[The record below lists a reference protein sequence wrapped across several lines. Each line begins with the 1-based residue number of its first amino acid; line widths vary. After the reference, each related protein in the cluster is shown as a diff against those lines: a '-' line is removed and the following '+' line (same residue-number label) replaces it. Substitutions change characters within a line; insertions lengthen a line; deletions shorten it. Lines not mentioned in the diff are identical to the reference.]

1 MKDFLLRTLG
11 NLPAIPPLPPAWQ
24 SQSISF
30 ADVGARGGPPMN
42 WLRMGCDV
50 AYLCFEP
57 DPEEALKI
65 EREFSR
71 TQAFR
76 GIVHQKAL
84 GAKDGIE
91 TLRLTRFRPSSSLLE
106 PNDDL
111 LFKMADSEFYSVEQR
126 IPVPITTLDSALEP
140 SKAVIDF
147 LKIDVQGYELEVLKG
162 STNSLDDVVGCELEV
177 SFLEIYKNQPF
188 FAEVDIFMRSHGFFL
203 ADLERF
209 WWRRKEAP
217 IQIQERGILS
227 YGNAFY
233 LKSSVMKPN
242 CRDVALKS
250 SLICSAMGMDEL
262 SWEIVASATA
272 SGLLNL
278 SERESLESWLRKR
291 RSQTFFWFKMA
302 EKLRHLPGRRTL
314 ARWLSLWARALEG
327 NSHTG
332 SDAQSWN
339 RKTSW

>member
-1 MKDFLLRTLG
+1 MKDFFLRTLG

-65 EREFSR
+65 EREFSK

-140 SKAVIDF
+140 SKAVIDY

-188 FAEVDIFMRSHGFFL
+188 FAEVDMFMRSHGFFL

-209 WWRRKEAP
+209 WWRRKGAP
-217 IQIQERGILS
+217 IQIQERGSLA

-233 LKSSVMKPN
+233 LKSSAFEPKD
-242 CRDVALKS
+242 RAAALKS
-250 SLICSAMGMDEL
+250 SIICSAMGLDEL
-262 SWEIVASATA
+262 SWEIVAAANSKEFLS
-272 SGLLNL
+272 SG
-278 SERESLESWLRKR
+278 EVACFCEWVR
-291 RSQTFFWFKMA
+291 RRRRQTRFWFNMG
-302 EKLRHLPGRRTL
+302 EKLQKLPGRQTL
-314 ARWLSLWARALEG
+314 GRWLSLWGRALEG

-332 SDAQSWN
+332 SDALSWN

>member
-1 MKDFLLRTLG
+1 MKKNLLRFLG
-11 NLPAIPPLPPAWQ
+11 SLPEIPPLPPAWRE
-24 SQSISF
+24 QSILF

-42 WLRMGCDV
+42 WLRIGCDV
-50 AYLCFEP
+50 AYICFEP
-57 DPEEALKI
+57 DSEEALKI

-76 GIVHQKAL
+76 GVVHQKAL

-106 PNDDL
+106 PNNDL
-111 LFKMADSEFYSVEQR
+111 LFKMADSDFYSVEQR
-126 IPVPITTLDSALEP
+126 IPVPITTLDSALES
-140 SKAVIDF
+140 SKAGIDF

-162 STNSLDDVVGCELEV
+162 GGNTINDVVGCELEV
-177 SFLEIYKNQPF
+177 SFLEIYKNQPL
-188 FAEVDIFMRSHGFFL
+188 FAELDIFMRSHGFFL

-217 IQIQERGILS
+217 IPVQERGSLS

-233 LKSSVMKPN
+233 LKSNALEPADRSA
-242 CRDVALKS
+242 ALKNS
-250 SLICSAMGMDEL
+250 IICSAMGMDEL
-262 SWEIVASATA
+262 SWEIVSAA
-272 SGLLNL
+272 LANGFL
-278 SERESLESWLRKR
+278 SSDEGDLFYEWIR
-291 RSQTFFWFKMA
+291 RRRRQTTFWFNMG
-302 EKLRHLPGRRTL
+302 EKLLKIPGRQTL
-314 ARWLSLWARALEG
+314 GRWLSLWGRALEG
-327 NSHTG
+327 NSRTG

>member
-1 MKDFLLRTLG
+1 VKNFFLKVSG
-11 NLPAIPPLPPAWQ
+11 NQRKWPQLPIPWTS
-24 SQSISF
+24 SQIVY
-30 ADVGARGGPPMN
+30 ADVGARGGPPQN
-42 WLRMGCDV
+42 WLRSGSNV
-50 AYLCFEP
+50 VYVCFEP
-57 DPEEALKI
+57 DPEEARNL
-65 EREFSR
+65 ERDF
-71 TQAFR
+71 TQNDIYKA
-76 GIVHQKAL
+76 IVINKAL
-84 GAKDGIE
+84 GSE
-91 TLRLTRFRPSSSLLE
+91 TGTQTLHLTKFRPSSSILE
-106 PNDDL
+106 PNHEL
-111 LFKMADSEFYSVEQR
+111 LKNMADGDFYEVEKK
-126 IPVPITTLDSALEP
+126 IPVSITPLDSVAD
-140 SKAVIDF
+140 SAGITVDF

-162 STNSLDDVVGCELEV
+162 ANKMLDHVMACELEV
-177 SFLEIYKNQPF
+177 SFIEIYKNQPF
-188 FAEVDIFMRSHGFFL
+188 FADLDQFMRSRGFFL

-209 WWRRKEAP
+209 WWRSKGMP
-217 IQIQERGILS
+217 LQIQERGILS

-233 LKSSVMKPN
+233 LKTSVMTPN

-262 SWEIVASATA
+262 SWEIVASAAA
-272 SGLLNL
+272 SGLLNS

-302 EKLRHLPGRRTL
+302 EKLRHLPGRRTV